1 MDQIEYPMEQPDY
14 NNNSR
19 GLFTGSG
26 IYGPKPTHS
35 DQFRPR
41 IGFHHGAVHESLV
54 SGSFTARRL
63 LSGTKPNSFYLKTH
77 ESETLVKNQ
86 QFILNAGSKVTDIAW
101 IKGMIHYQIQFK
113 GTVPSEKLSL
123 STW

>member
-1 MDQIEYPMEQPDY
+1 MVFLQDRESTDRNQ
-14 NNNSR
+14 
-19 GLFTGSG
+19 
-26 IYGPKPTHS
+26 THS
-35 DQFRPR
+35 DQFGPR
-41 IGFHHGAVHESLV
+41 IGLYHRAVHGSLV